1 VSDQPEA
8 PADPVTAEDG
18 TYSAVVD
25 EYRGLRRNGAG
36 PLKAAILTAAYGVA
50 ITKAGEA

>member
-8 PADPVTAEDG
+8 PADPVATEDG
-18 TYSAVVD
+18 IYSAVVD
-25 EYRGLRRNGAG
+25 EYRGLRRNGATI
-36 PLKAAILTAAYGVA
+36 LEAAILTAAYRVA